1 MVIRSTEISS
11 SGRSFA
17 ADRVDLNLIADALG
31 IDGSRGGTMLEAIV
45 GFINS
50 QLFWFSWS
58 TGSYHPIIL

>member
-1 MVIRSTEISS
+1 
-11 SGRSFA
+11 
-17 ADRVDLNLIADALG
+17 
-31 IDGSRGGTMLEAIV
+31 MLEAVV